1 MIKRLRPNKEHQ
13 PPAEQ
18 EFESCLSIKRRII
31 RSNSH
36 TLWDPAGQGVEVDV
50 GVAAREV
57 VPTHHLHVR
66 FLQQRY
72 PQLVPVA
79 GVGAEGLVAP
89 SHRQL
94 IVHHHLPGN
103 PVEVQLD
110 HVLPGRVVHRV
121 PGLVLWEDDVRD
133 QLPLELL
140 LVLRGDR
147 DRCNKAAVRHASLLH
162 AIAVYHLK
170 IKMFFWTRFPQ
181 NSQTSIIFGR
191 GINSSGRHHPVSL
204 ARCFGLQKEG
214 RFIQNSRRR
223 TITPQS
229 KKASWIWPWHR
240 KRKALSKVC
249 CYERKILTAVDRTRV
264 RQHLLLFRSVVATTT
279 TTTTSFDLIITPV
292 QVPKWFQQGCWTWRW
307 YRRWRCSALSAFE
320 SLCPLKCLPCYQAQF
335 LHQIGIF

>member
-1 MIKRLRPNKEHQ
+1 MCAMIKQLRPNREHQ

-31 RSNSH
+31 WSNSH

-57 VPTHHLHVR
+57 VSTHHLHVR

-89 SHRQL
+89 SHWQL
-94 IVHHHLPGN
+94 IVHHHLPGD

-110 HVLPGRVVHRV
+110 HVLPRRVVHRV

-147 DRCNKAAVRHASLLH
+147 DRCNKAAVRHTSLLH
-162 AIAVYHLK
+162 AITVHHLK
-170 IKMFFWTRFPQ
+170 IKMFF
-181 NSQTSIIFGR
+181 
-191 GINSSGRHHPVSL
+191 
-204 ARCFGLQKEG
+204 
-214 RFIQNSRRR
+214 
-223 TITPQS
+223 
-229 KKASWIWPWHR
+229 
-240 KRKALSKVC
+240 
-249 CYERKILTAVDRTRV
+249 
-264 RQHLLLFRSVVATTT
+264 
-279 TTTTSFDLIITPV
+279 
-292 QVPKWFQQGCWTWRW
+292 
-307 YRRWRCSALSAFE
+307 
-320 SLCPLKCLPCYQAQF
+320 
-335 LHQIGIF
+335 

>member
-1 MIKRLRPNKEHQ
+1 MIKRLRPNREHQ

-31 RSNSH
+31 WSNSH

-94 IVHHHLPGN
+94 IVHHHLPGD

-110 HVLPGRVVHRV
+110 HVLPRRVVHRV

-147 DRCNKAAVRHASLLH
+147 DRCNKAAVRHTSLLH
-162 AIAVYHLK
+162 TITVHHLK
-170 IKMFFWTRFPQ
+170 IKMFF
-181 NSQTSIIFGR
+181 
-191 GINSSGRHHPVSL
+191 
-204 ARCFGLQKEG
+204 
-214 RFIQNSRRR
+214 
-223 TITPQS
+223 
-229 KKASWIWPWHR
+229 
-240 KRKALSKVC
+240 
-249 CYERKILTAVDRTRV
+249 
-264 RQHLLLFRSVVATTT
+264 
-279 TTTTSFDLIITPV
+279 
-292 QVPKWFQQGCWTWRW
+292 
-307 YRRWRCSALSAFE
+307 
-320 SLCPLKCLPCYQAQF
+320 
-335 LHQIGIF
+335 